1 MNPLNWKKEATK
13 HSMPFLKKYGRKL
26 IKKIRGFDMDDIHDT
41 ADKAGQSGD
50 NQGMITKGLVLG
62 LELTNPLSGAPAIW
76 DQSKGEEG
84 SFLHTALT
92 KQPEIPAIR
101 GFQIGHDSSGET
113 DIGKRSGDFIA
124 SLPGRLKAAYINRTK
139 SNT

>member
-13 HSMPFLKKYGRKL
+13 HSLPFLKKYGRKL
-26 IKKIRGFDMDDIHDT
+26 IKKIRRVDTDDIQDT
-41 ADKAGQSGD
+41 ADKVGQSAD
-50 NQGMITKGLVLG
+50 NQDMISKGLALG
-62 LELTNPLSGAPAIW
+62 LELTNPLTGAMAIA

-92 KQPEIPAIR
+92 QQPEIPAI
-101 GFQIGHDSSGET
+101 GSFQIGHDSSGET

-124 SLPGRLKAAYINRTK
+124 SLPGRLKDAYINRTRRD
-139 SNT
+139 T